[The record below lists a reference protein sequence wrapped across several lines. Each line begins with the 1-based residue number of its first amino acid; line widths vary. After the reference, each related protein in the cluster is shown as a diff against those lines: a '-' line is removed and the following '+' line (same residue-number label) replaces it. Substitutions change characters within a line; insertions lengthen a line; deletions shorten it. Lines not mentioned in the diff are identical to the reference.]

1 MSPAIVEA
9 VIGVCTVVLSVTG
22 SAFVAGTRWG
32 RVESEMKDMATRL
45 AKIEAMFTLTLK
57 EPGMERRR

>member
-1 MSPAIVEA
+1 MSPETIQV
-9 VIGVCTVVLSVTG
+9 VIGVCTVVVSICG

-45 AKIEAMFTLTLK
+45 AKIEGMFTLTLK
-57 EPGMERRR
+57 DPGK